1 MFTKAACILS
11 AHSTCG
17 AIARATRPLML
28 ACVAFT
34 CHAEPG
40 QAVVDGLGKSVDAQV
55 AQNYQHIEAIYKDIH
70 ANPELS
76 FEETRTAKKLAAEMR
91 SLGFEVTEG
100 VGKTGVVALLRN
112 GTGPVVMVRTELD
125 ALPMEEKTGLPY
137 ASKVKAMFQGK
148 ETFVAHSCGHD
159 LHMAA
164 WVGVARTLAALKG
177 EWKGTLMFVAQPAE
191 ETLGGAKAMLADGL
205 FTRFPKPDAAFAL
218 HTWPMAYGEV
228 GFNSGPVTSN
238 ADAFEAVFRGRGAH
252 GSAPD
257 KAIDPVLIASRFV
270 VDVQG
275 VISREKDPFQFG
287 VFSVGSIQGGSS
299 GNIIP
304 DTVELRG
311 TIRSYDQEVRS
322 KIRGGVQR
330 TAKAVAAMAGAPEPD
345 VRVVPGGDATINNA
359 QLVDRTEAVLKAS
372 FDPNKVKR
380 MLPIPP
386 SEDFAEYGGAGVPS
400 MFFLVGV
407 NDPNEVEASKQPGGK
422 PLPSNH
428 SPFFAPVPEPSIK
441 TAMKTMSLAVLATL
455 QR

>member
-1 MFTKAACILS
+1 
-11 AHSTCG
+11 
-17 AIARATRPLML
+17 
-28 ACVAFT
+28 
-34 CHAEPG
+34 
-40 QAVVDGLGKSVDAQV
+40 
-55 AQNYQHIEAIYKDIH
+55 
-70 ANPELS
+70 
-76 FEETRTAKKLAAEMR
+76 MR

-441 TAMKTMSLAVLATL
+441 TAMKAMSLAVLATL

>member
-1 MFTKAACILS
+1 MR
-11 AHSTCG
+11 G
-17 AIARATRPLML
+17 AIVRATRPLIL
-28 ACVAFT
+28 AGVAFT

-40 QAVVDGLGKSVDAQV
+40 PAVADGLGKGVDAQITR
-55 AQNYQHIEAIYKDIH
+55 NYPHVEAIYKDIH
-70 ANPELS
+70 AHPELS

-112 GTGPVVMVRTELD
+112 GAGPVVMMRTELD

-137 ASKVKAMFQGK
+137 ASRVKAMFQGK

-164 WVGVARTLAALKG
+164 WVGVAKTLAALKG

-191 ETLGGAKAMLADGL
+191 ETMGGAKAMLADGL

-238 ADAFEAVFRGRGAH
+238 VDTFEAVFRGRGAH
-252 GSAPD
+252 GSGPD

-275 VISREKDPFQFG
+275 VVSREKDPFQFG
-287 VFSVGSIQGGSS
+287 VFSVGAIQGGSS

-311 TIRSYDQEVRS
+311 TIRSYDPAVRS
-322 KIRGGVQR
+322 KIRDGVQR
-330 TAKAVAAMAGAPEPD
+330 TAKAAAAMAGAPEPD

-359 QLVDRTEAVLKAS
+359 QLVERTEAVLKAS
-372 FDPNKVKR
+372 FDPDKVKR
-380 MLPIPP
+380 MLPITP
-386 SEDFAEYGGAGVPS
+386 SEDFAEYGAAGVPS

-407 NDPNEVEASKQPGGK
+407 DDPKEVDASKHPGGK

-441 TAMKTMSLAVLATL
+441 TAMKAMSLAVLATL

>member
-1 MFTKAACILS
+1 MFAKAAYMLS

-17 AIARATRPLML
+17 AIARVTRPLML
-28 ACVAFT
+28 ACVAFM
-34 CHAEPG
+34 CHAEQG
-40 QAVVDGLGKSVDAQV
+40 QAVADGLGKSVDAQV
-55 AQNYQHIEAIYKDIH
+55 AQNYRHIEAIYKDIH

-76 FEETRTAKKLAAEMR
+76 FEETRTSKKLAAEMR
-91 SLGFEVTEG
+91 SIGFEVTEG

-112 GTGPVVMVRTELD
+112 GAGPVVMVRTELD

-137 ASKVKAMFQGK
+137 ASKVKAKFQGK

-164 WVGVARTLAALKG
+164 WVGVAKTLAALKG

-218 HTWPMAYGEV
+218 HTWPMAYGEI

-238 ADAFEAVFRGRGAH
+238 GDAFEAVFRGRGAH

-322 KIRGGVQR
+322 KIRDGVKR
-330 TAKAVAAMAGAPEPD
+330 TAMAAAAAAGAPEPD

-372 FDPNKVKR
+372 FDPTKVKR
-380 MLPIPP
+380 MQPITP
-386 SEDFAEYGGAGVPS
+386 SEDFAEYGAAGVPL

-407 NDPNEVEASKQPGGK
+407 DDPNEVEASKRPGGK

-428 SPFFAPVPEPSIK
+428 SPFFAPAPEPSIK
-441 TAMKTMSLAVLATL
+441 TAMKAMSLAVLATL